1 MSNQEAKN
9 PVDLSTML
17 GTLSGDSF
25 KVGDKTYTV
34 KPMALKHVDE
44 FMKDNLSLGAQIFNL
59 SNKDVKSKIEK
70 WLSGY
75 CFGRNGEAMSL
86 QKAMDDDWNIVD
98 LKNFLKKLCDLSG

>member
-1 MSNQEAKN
+1 MGNKEAN
-9 PVDLSTML
+9 SPVDLSTML
-17 GTLSGDSF
+17 GTIGGDGF
-25 KVGDKTYTV
+25 KVGDKSYTV

-59 SNKDVKSKIEK
+59 SNEDVKTKLEK

-75 CFGRNGEAMSL
+75 CFDRNNEAMSI
-86 QKAMDDDWNIVD
+86 QKAMDDNWSVVD

>member
-1 MSNQEAKN
+1 MSNQEAKK

-17 GTLSGDSF
+17 GILGDNDF
-25 KVGDKTYTV
+25 VVGNKKYV
-34 KPMALKHVDE
+34 IKPMALKHVDE

-59 SNKDVKSKIEK
+59 SNKDVKMKLEK

-75 CFGRNGEAMSL
+75 CFDSNGEAMTL
-86 QKAMDDDWNIVD
+86 KKAMDDDWNIVD